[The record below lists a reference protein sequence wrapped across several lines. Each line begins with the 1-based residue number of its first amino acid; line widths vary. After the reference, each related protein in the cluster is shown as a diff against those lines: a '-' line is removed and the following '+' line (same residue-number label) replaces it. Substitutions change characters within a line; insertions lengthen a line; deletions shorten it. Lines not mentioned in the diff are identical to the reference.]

1 MGYLY
6 ILATIALTVYGQLAL
21 KWRVNRLG
29 EAGNGG
35 LDKIAFLF
43 KALMDPFVLSG
54 LAAAFAASLF
64 WMLAMTKFQLSY
76 AYPFMSLSYVAV
88 LFLSAVLFHEAVTW
102 PKLAGLALVVVGL
115 ALSSQSG

>member
-29 EAGNGG
+29 GGENDG

-43 KALMDPFVLSG
+43 KTLMDPFVLSG

-76 AYPFMSLSYVAV
+76 AYPFMSLSYVVV

-102 PKLAGLALVVVGL
+102 PKLAGLALVVAGL